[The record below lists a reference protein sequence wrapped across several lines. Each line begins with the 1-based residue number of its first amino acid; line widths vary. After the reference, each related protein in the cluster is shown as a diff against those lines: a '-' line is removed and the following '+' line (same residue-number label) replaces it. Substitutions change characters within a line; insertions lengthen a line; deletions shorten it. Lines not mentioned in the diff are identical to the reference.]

1 MDKEK
6 VLAEEK
12 VLVEEKVSAE
22 EKTLAEE
29 LLTEDEL
36 DKVAA
41 GSMTGTGFVRN
52 NDPPGEVPV
61 LNEVI
66 CFGQLGTG

>member
-12 VLVEEKVSAE
+12 VLADEKVSAE
-22 EKTLAEE
+22 EKALAKE

-36 DKVAA
+36 DKVAGGIGEKTGREKIGRGQTGA
-41 GSMTGTGFVRN
+41 G
-52 NDPPGEVPV
+52 
-61 LNEVI
+61 
-66 CFGQLGTG
+66 

>member
-12 VLVEEKVSAE
+12 VSAE
-22 EKTLAEE
+22 EKALAKE

-36 DKVAA
+36 DKVA
-41 GSMTGTGFVRN
+41 GGIGGKTGCGLINFQRSN
-52 NDPPGEVPV
+52 KH
-61 LNEVI
+61 
-66 CFGQLGTG
+66 GQGKSFD